1 MADRYSFSLTTF
13 SPSGKLVQIEYAL
26 NAVNQGITALGIKAT
41 NGIVLATEKKS
52 SSPLADQSSLSKI
65 SNITP
70 NIGMV
75 YSGMGPD
82 YRVLV
87 DRARKVSHTGYKR
100 IYNEYPPTRILVQ
113 DVARVMQEATQSAG
127 VRPYGVSL
135 LIAGWDEG
143 IEPDV
148 EDKVEDK
155 EDSES
160 DSDDEKKKTTKTGG
174 IHKGGPM
181 LYQVDPS
188 GSYYPWKATAIGKSA
203 TKAKTFLEKRYS
215 EELELE
221 DAIHI
226 ALLTLKDNIE
236 GEMNGDSIE
245 IGIVGAPADHLLGVE
260 GVEGAQGQRF
270 RKLTPQEI
278 EDYLTSL

>member
-26 NAVNQGITALGIKAT
+26 NAVNQGVTSLGIKAS

-52 SSPLADQSSLSKI
+52 SSPLIDAASSSKV
-65 SNITP
+65 SLITP

-82 YRVLV
+82 YRILV
-87 DRARKVSHTGYKR
+87 DKARKVSHTNYKR

-113 DVARVMQEATQSAG
+113 DVARVMQEATQSGG

-135 LIAGWDEG
+135 LVAGWDDG
-143 IEPDV
+143 IEP
-148 EDKVEDK
+148 EK
-155 EDSES
+155 EAGETDAERKAAASG
-160 DSDDEKKKTTKTGG
+160 KTGG
-174 IHKGGPM
+174 ILKGGPS

-188 GSYYPWKATAIGKSA
+188 GSYFPWKATAIGKSA
-203 TKAKTFLEKRYS
+203 TSAKTFLEKRYTDG
-215 EELELE
+215 LELE

-226 ALLTLKDNIE
+226 ALLTLKETIE
-236 GEMNGDSIE
+236 GEMNGDTVE
-245 IGIVGAPADHLLGVE
+245 IGIVGPPADHLLGYE
-260 GVEGAQGQRF
+260 GVEGAQGPRF
-270 RKLTPQEI
+270 RKLSPQEI
-278 EDYLTSL
+278 EDYLTNL

>member
-26 NAVNQGITALGIKAT
+26 NAVNQGVTALGIKAT

-52 SSPLADQSSLSKI
+52 STPLADPSSLSKI
-65 SNITP
+65 SLITP

-75 YSGMGPD
+75 YAGMGPD

-87 DRARKVSHTGYKR
+87 DRARRVSHTNYKR

-113 DVARVMQEATQSAG
+113 DVARVMQEATQSGG

-135 LIAGWDEG
+135 LVAGWDEG
-143 IEPDV
+143 ILPD
-148 EDKVEDK
+148 EELEGEGGGDGKGK
-155 EDSES
+155 L
-160 DSDDEKKKTTKTGG
+160 KGKTGG
-174 IHKGGPM
+174 ILKGGPM

-188 GSYYPWKATAIGKSA
+188 GSYFPWKATAIGKSA
-203 TKAKTFLEKRYS
+203 ATAKTFLEKRYT
-215 EELELE
+215 EGLELE
-221 DAIHI
+221 DAVHI
-226 ALLTLKDNIE
+226 ALLTLKETIE
-236 GEMNGDSIE
+236 GEMNGETIE
-245 IGIVGAPADHLLGVE
+245 IGIVGPPADHLLGVE
-260 GVEGAQGQRF
+260 GVEGAVGPRF

-278 EDYLTSL
+278 EDYLTNL

>member
-1 MADRYSFSLTTF
+1 M
-13 SPSGKLVQIEYAL
+13 QIEYAL

-52 SSPLADQSSLSKI
+52 SSPLADQSSVSKI

-70 NIGMV
+70 NIGAV

-127 VRPYGVSL
+127 VRPYGVSML
-135 LIAGWDEG
+135 VAGWDDG
-143 IEPDV
+143 IEPD
-148 EDKVEDK
+148 D
-155 EDSES
+155 ES
-160 DSDDEKKKTTKTGG
+160 TVAEGEEKKSNSKTGG
-174 IHKGGPM
+174 TQKGGPM
-181 LYQVDPS
+181 LYQVDPT
-188 GSYYPWKATAIGKSA
+188 GSYFPWKATAIGKSA

-245 IGIVGAPADHLLGVE
+245 IGIVGAPADHLLGIE
-260 GVEGAQGQRF
+260 GVDGATGPRF

>member
-41 NGIVLATEKKS
+41 NGIVIATEKKS

-65 SNITP
+65 SDITP
-70 NIGMV
+70 NIGIV

-87 DRARKVSHTGYKR
+87 DRARKVSHTEYKR

-143 IEPDV
+143 IEP
-148 EDKVEDK
+148 EDEEKTSL
-155 EDSES
+155 EDSE
-160 DSDDEKKKTTKTGG
+160 EKKVNRKTGG

-245 IGIVGAPADHLLGVE
+245 IGIVGAPAEHLLGLE
-260 GVEGAQGQRF
+260 GVEGAVGPRF

>member
-70 NIGMV
+70 DIGMV

-87 DRARKVSHTGYKR
+87 DKARKVSHTGYKR

-135 LIAGWDEG
+135 LVAGWDEG

-148 EDKVEDK
+148 EAEVEDK
-155 EDSES
+155 MDTEG
-160 DSDDEKKKTTKTGG
+160 EKKKTTKTGG

-245 IGIVGAPADHLLGVE
+245 IGIVGAPADHLLGVA
-260 GVEGAQGQRF
+260 GVEGAQGPRF

>member
-26 NAVNQGITALGIKAT
+26 NAVNQGVTSLGIKAT

-52 SSPLADQSSLSKI
+52 SSSLIDAQSSSKI
-65 SNITP
+65 SLISP

-82 YRVLV
+82 YRILV
-87 DRARKVSHTGYKR
+87 DKARKVSHTGYKR

-113 DVARVMQEATQSAG
+113 DVARVMQEATQSGG

-135 LIAGWDEG
+135 LIAGWDDG
-143 IEPDV
+143 IEPEQEV
-148 EDKVEDK
+148 ENEDDMEVETAK
-155 EDSES
+155 A
-160 DSDDEKKKTTKTGG
+160 KGKTGG
-174 IHKGGPM
+174 IRRGGPS

-203 TKAKTFLEKRYS
+203 TSAKTFLEKRYT
-215 EELELE
+215 EGLELE

-226 ALLTLKDNIE
+226 ALLTLKETIE
-236 GEMNGDSIE
+236 GEMNGETVE
-245 IGIVGAPADHLLGVE
+245 IGIVGPPEDRLLGYE
-260 GVEGAQGQRF
+260 GVEGAQGPRF
-270 RKLTPQEI
+270 RKLTSQEV
-278 EDYLTSL
+278 EDYLTNL

>member
-26 NAVNQGITALGIKAT
+26 NAVNQGVTALGIKAT

-52 SSPLADQSSLSKI
+52 SSPLADPSSLSKI
-65 SNITP
+65 SLITP

-87 DRARKVSHTGYKR
+87 NKARKVSHTEYKR

-113 DVARVMQEATQSAG
+113 DVARVVQEATQSGG

-143 IEPDV
+143 VLPEEEV
-148 EDKVEDK
+148 EKAAKSVEG
-155 EDSES
+155 EGGV
-160 DSDDEKKKTTKTGG
+160 KKLSGKTGG
-174 IHKGGPM
+174 ILKGGPM

-188 GSYYPWKATAIGKSA
+188 GSYFPWKATAIGKSA
-203 TKAKTFLEKRYS
+203 TSAKTFLEKRYT
-215 EELELE
+215 EGLELE
-221 DAIHI
+221 DAVHI
-226 ALLTLKDNIE
+226 ALLTLKETIE
-236 GEMNGDSIE
+236 GEMNGETIE
-245 IGIVGAPADHLLGVE
+245 IGIVGPPADHLLGVE
-260 GVEGAQGQRF
+260 GVEGAKGPRF
-270 RKLTPQEI
+270 RKLSPQEI
-278 EDYLTSL
+278 EDYLTNL

>member
-52 SSPLADQSSLSKI
+52 SSPLADQSTVSKI

-70 NIGMV
+70 NIGTV

-127 VRPYGVSL
+127 VRPYGVSM
-135 LIAGWDEG
+135 LIAGWDDG
-143 IEPDV
+143 IEP
-148 EDKVEDK
+148 EDESK
-155 EDSES
+155 EPSEAG
-160 DSDDEKKKTTKTGG
+160 KKTSKKTGG

-181 LYQVDPS
+181 LYQVDPT
-188 GSYYPWKATAIGKSA
+188 GSYFPWKATAIGKSA

-245 IGIVGAPADHLLGVE
+245 IGIVGPPADHLLGIE
-260 GVEGAQGQRF
+260 GVEGATGPRF
-270 RKLTPQEI
+270 RKLSPQEI

>member
-41 NGIVLATEKKS
+41 NGIVIATEKKS

-65 SNITP
+65 SDITP

-87 DRARKVSHTGYKR
+87 DRARKVSHTEYKR

-143 IEPDV
+143 IEP
-148 EDKVEDK
+148 EDEEKTSL
-155 EDSES
+155 EDSE
-160 DSDDEKKKTTKTGG
+160 DKKVNRKTGG

-245 IGIVGAPADHLLGVE
+245 IGIVGAPAEHLLGLE
-260 GVEGAQGQRF
+260 GVEGAVGPRF

>member
-1 MADRYSFSLTTF
+1 MADRYSFPLTTF

-41 NGIVLATEKKS
+41 NGIVIATEKKS

-65 SNITP
+65 SDITP

-87 DRARKVSHTGYKR
+87 DRARKVSHTEYKR

-143 IEPDV
+143 IEP
-148 EDKVEDK
+148 EDEEKTSL
-155 EDSES
+155 EDSE
-160 DSDDEKKKTTKTGG
+160 EKKVNRKTGG

-245 IGIVGAPADHLLGVE
+245 IGIVGAPAEHLLGLE
-260 GVEGAQGQRF
+260 GVDGAVGPRF

>member
-26 NAVNQGITALGIKAT
+26 NAVNQGVTALGIKAT

-52 SSPLADQSSLSKI
+52 SSPLADPSSLSKV
-65 SNITP
+65 SLITP

-87 DRARKVSHTGYKR
+87 DKARKVSHTGYKR

-113 DVARVMQEATQSAG
+113 DVARVMQEATQSGG

-143 IEPDV
+143 ILPDEESAV
-148 EDKVEDK
+148 EGEI
-155 EDSES
+155 EG
-160 DSDDEKKKTTKTGG
+160 EKKPSGKTGG
-174 IHKGGPM
+174 ILRGGPM

-188 GSYYPWKATAIGKSA
+188 GSYFPWKATAIGKSA
-203 TKAKTFLEKRYS
+203 TTAKTFLEKRYT
-215 EELELE
+215 EGLELE
-221 DAIHI
+221 DAVHI
-226 ALLTLKDNIE
+226 ALLTLKETIE
-236 GEMNGDSIE
+236 GEMNGETIE
-245 IGIVGAPADHLLGVE
+245 IGIVGPPADHLLGVE
-260 GVEGAQGQRF
+260 GVHGATGPRF

-278 EDYLTSL
+278 EDYLTNL

>member
-26 NAVNQGITALGIKAT
+26 NAVNQGVTSLGIKAN

-52 SSPLADQSSLSKI
+52 SSPLIDTPSLSKV
-65 SNITP
+65 SLITP

-87 DRARKVSHTGYKR
+87 DKARKVSHTGYKR

-113 DVARVMQEATQSAG
+113 DVARVMQEATQSGG

-135 LIAGWDEG
+135 LIAGWDDG
-143 IEPDV
+143 IEP
-148 EDKVEDK
+148 E
-155 EDSES
+155 SEEAAK
-160 DSDDEKKKTTKTGG
+160 DGGETDTEKKKASGKTGG
-174 IHKGGPM
+174 ILKGGPS

-188 GSYYPWKATAIGKSA
+188 GSYFPWKATAIGKSA
-203 TKAKTFLEKRYS
+203 TSAKTFLEKRYT
-215 EELELE
+215 EGLELE

-226 ALLTLKDNIE
+226 ALLTLKETIE
-236 GEMNGDSIE
+236 GEMNGETVE
-245 IGIVGAPADHLLGVE
+245 IGIVGPPANHLLGVE
-260 GVEGAQGQRF
+260 GVEGAQGPRF
-270 RKLTPQEI
+270 RKLTSQEI
-278 EDYLTSL
+278 EDYLTNL

>member
-52 SSPLADQSSLSKI
+52 SSPLADQSSLAKI

-143 IEPDV
+143 IEPDIQA
-148 EDKVEDK
+148 EVEDK
-155 EDSES
+155 ENEDG
-160 DSDDEKKKTTKTGG
+160 EKKKTTKTGG

-245 IGIVGAPADHLLGVE
+245 IGIVGAPADHLLGIQ
-260 GVEGAQGQRF
+260 GVEGAQGPRF

>member
-65 SNITP
+65 SDITP

-135 LIAGWDEG
+135 LVAGWDEG
-143 IEPDV
+143 IEP
-148 EDKVEDK
+148 EEENKTTE
-155 EDSES
+155 ESE
-160 DSDDEKKKTTKTGG
+160 EKKVNRKTGG

-245 IGIVGAPADHLLGVE
+245 IGIVGAPADHLLGLE
-260 GVEGAQGQRF
+260 GVDGAVGPRF